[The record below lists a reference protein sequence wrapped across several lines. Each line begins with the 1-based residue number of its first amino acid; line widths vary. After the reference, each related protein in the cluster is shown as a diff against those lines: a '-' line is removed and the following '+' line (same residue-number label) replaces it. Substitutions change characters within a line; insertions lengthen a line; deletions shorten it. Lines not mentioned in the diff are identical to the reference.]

1 MSKMIV
7 IFLVLS
13 FLFFGCG
20 YRNKNNNS
28 DDANM
33 KSENTLVVKAKDSC
47 ISKESDIAEL
57 ETKTEDVL
65 PKILS
70 KELDFSQKPERCDI
84 NAILQ
89 VDRSFNEIEYQDI
102 FGFLY
107 TFDEECSNNVEY
119 SQFSNE
125 ILFKLFSVY
134 PDAMVDIMT
143 ESKEQLNIKV
153 ILDVLKSP
161 ILDYD
166 IQAIYDD
173 VKNCSIQSPV
183 KGEILSSLQV
193 ALGN

>member
-1 MSKMIV
+1 MS
-7 IFLVLS
+7 S
-13 FLFFGCG
+13 FLFFYCG
-20 YRNKNNNS
+20 YRNKNNIC

-33 KSENTLVVKAKDSC
+33 KSENTLVTKVKDSC
-47 ISKESDIAEL
+47 TSKEIDIAQL
-57 ETKTEDVL
+57 ETKVEDVL
-65 PKILS
+65 PKIVS
-70 KELDFSQKPERCDI
+70 EELDFSQKPERCDI

-89 VDRSFNEIEYQDI
+89 VDRSFNKIEYQDI

-107 TFDEECSNNVEY
+107 TFDEECSKNVEY

-143 ESKEQLNIKV
+143 ESKEQLNIIV
-153 ILDVLKSP
+153 ILDALKSP
-161 ILDYD
+161 ILDYE
-166 IQAIYDD
+166 IQAIYND
-173 VKNCSIQSPV
+173 VKNCSLSSPV